1 MKKLLLA
8 TVVFCG
14 LMGGATA
21 GPTAAEDNKW
31 EADCRRGYITKTF
44 SDHDSSMKI
53 FHSDDGTTIRIEP
66 EEFIDIENALHNL
79 KLCDKFWQCVAERDG
94 QE

>member
-1 MKKLLLA
+1 MKKPLLA

-44 SDHDSSMKI
+44 SEDDSSMRI

-66 EEFIDIENALHNL
+66 EEFIDIEKRCTISSYATNFGNVLQNVMAL
-79 KLCDKFWQCVAERDG
+79 
-94 QE
+94 